1 MELVSRGASQQQGT
15 VFGVLP
21 YDDKE
26 EIVKASSFLTN
37 PIYTGLDFQMRSF
50 ILLKNA
56 DLVISIGGASGTA
69 IEIFGA
75 YTYAVPIVL
84 MKNTGGITQK
94 IAEWFSNSM
103 PPFYLDYRK
112 IAPVYIE
119 ETLDGIVKY
128 LS

>member
-1 MELVSRGASQQQGT
+1 
-15 VFGVLP
+15 
-21 YDDKE
+21 
-26 EIVKASSFLTN
+26 
-37 PIYTGLDFQMRSF
+37 MRSF

-94 IAEWFSNSM
+94 IAEWFSNST

-112 IAPVYIE
+112 IVPVYIE